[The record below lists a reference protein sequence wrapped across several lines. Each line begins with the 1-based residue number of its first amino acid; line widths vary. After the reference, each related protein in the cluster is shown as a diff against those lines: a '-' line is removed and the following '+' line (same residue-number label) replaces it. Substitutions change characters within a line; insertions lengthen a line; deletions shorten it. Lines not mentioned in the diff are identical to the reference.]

1 MLHHFYKPM
10 SPILSDRI
18 PLGSNFIYQ
27 IKWDGIRGI
36 VHIHPS
42 GFKIYT
48 KNGTDV
54 TEKYPELHNLKK
66 YFKGQSAILDGE
78 LVVFDD
84 NNKPCFKKILLRQLV
99 KSKNKINHYVRS
111 IPIYYLAFDILYLNG
126 KDLTSLD
133 YVYRKEI
140 LEKNFI
146 NNSMS
151 VVVDDFSNGPSLFQL
166 MKEKDMEGIVAK
178 KLDSPY
184 ISGKH
189 HKNWF
194 KIKIKRKMLV
204 VVGGIKIKN
213 KVPASL
219 AVGIYKNNELYY
231 VGHVSLGL
239 KQRDL
244 ELLNQYLDTM
254 KSASSPFVNFIDS
267 SDTQWVRPILTCNVS
282 YLEKSVH
289 EHLRH
294 PQIIGFSDESPKKA
308 IGKEIIIDYGNT
320 SI

>member
-1 MLHHFYKPM
+1 MLFPFYKPM
-10 SPILSDRI
+10 SPILKDTI

-27 IKWDGIRGI
+27 IKWDGIRGF

-42 GFKIYT
+42 EFKIYT

-54 TEKYPELHNLKK
+54 TEKYPELHNLRK
-66 YFKGQSAILDGE
+66 YFKGKSAVLDGE

-84 NNKPCFKKILLRQLV
+84 DSKPSFKKILSRQLV
-99 KSKNKINHYVRS
+99 KSKNKINGYAKNT
-111 IPIYYLAFDILYLNG
+111 PIYYLAFDILYLDG

-133 YVYRKEI
+133 YTHRKEA

-146 NNSMS
+146 NNSIS
-151 VVVDDFSNGPSLFQL
+151 VVVDDFSDGPSLFQL

-189 HKNWF
+189 HKDWF

-204 VVGGIKIKN
+204 VVGGIKIK
-213 KVPASL
+213 KRVPASL
-219 AVGIYKNNELYY
+219 AVGIYNGCGLYY

-239 KQRDL
+239 KQKDL
-244 ELLNQYLDTM
+244 ELLNEHLDAL
-254 KSASSPFVNFIDS
+254 KSDTSPFVNFTDDT
-267 SDTQWVRPILTCNVS
+267 DTQWVKPLLTCNVS
-282 YLEKSVH
+282 YLEKTVH
-289 EHLRH
+289 DHLRH
-294 PQIIGFSDESPKKA
+294 PQIIGFSDETPEKA
-308 IGKEIIIDYGNT
+308 NGKEIIIDHGNT